1 MVENAVV
8 LPIERRGKVE
18 YLQAFITVSKPVED
32 EFKATLALKE
42 DLRRHLPEYM
52 IPRRFKFLEKM
63 PMTPNG
69 KADRRALLGG
79 Q

>member
-1 MVENAVV
+1 VVDNAVV
-8 LPIERRGKVE
+8 LPIERRGKVQ
-18 YLQAFITVSKPVED
+18 YLQAFITVGKPVED
-32 EFKATLALKE
+32 EFKAVLALRE
-42 DLRRHLPEYM
+42 ELREYLPEYM